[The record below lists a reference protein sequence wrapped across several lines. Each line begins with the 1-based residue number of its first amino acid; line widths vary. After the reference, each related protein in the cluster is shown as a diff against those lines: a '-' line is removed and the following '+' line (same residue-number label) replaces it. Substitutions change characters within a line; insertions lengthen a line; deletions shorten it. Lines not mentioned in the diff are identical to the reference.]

1 MALVPGV
8 IACSYV
14 QSIFIDGLLR
24 FEYPQLE
31 IESWRGPEGRSTRR
45 ILDMLG

>member
-24 FEYPQLE
+24 LKYPQLE
-31 IESWRGPEGRSTRR
+31 IESRRGPEGRSARR
-45 ILDMLG
+45 ILELLE